1 MIKKAFAWL
10 KETFGDTWAIK
21 FIEKMLFSLDNTNKG
36 LSGKKLT
43 AMALTY
49 CVIKLHEYYGHW
61 AFFKGD
67 FSLLPVILGA
77 DFGFLALLFGI
88 NEYSKKKSEQPV
100 ATETATQTDST
111 S

>member
-1 MIKKAFAWL
+1 MIKKAFVWL

-88 NEYSKKKSEQPV
+88 NEYSKKKNSPTEETTPV
-100 ATETATQTDST
+100 TDGEAK
-111 S
+111 